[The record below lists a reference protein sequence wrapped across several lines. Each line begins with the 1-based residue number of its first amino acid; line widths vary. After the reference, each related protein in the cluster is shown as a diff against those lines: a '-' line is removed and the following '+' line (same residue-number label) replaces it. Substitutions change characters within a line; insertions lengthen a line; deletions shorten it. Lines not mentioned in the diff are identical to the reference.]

1 MITRTPHRPLARRG
15 FTLIELGAVIAT
27 LGASAAAFSVA
38 APVDKARA
46 TARLIKDSTQIK
58 HLTTSLIVWAQGN
71 RDVYPLPSKLDTR
84 NVTVKEIGG
93 AKDTTANIWSLLVW
107 NGQVTPELLI
117 SPLENNVNVKADKN
131 YEYSNPTSAVKPADA
146 MWNPGFS
153 VDFTGGKTGRG
164 SYAHLQPAG
173 DRLNRWSNTF
183 KADEAIIST
192 RGPEVTGVQ
201 YLDGDLVQPV
211 FAKAD
216 SNTFKMFPV
225 QSPGAWAGNVA
236 FNDNHVEFIS
246 DHFKPGRPLKTALR
260 FTDNDGKALPDVSFY
275 DEPTDP
281 SAVNTYL
288 GIFTAAGEK
297 PAAFKAI
304 WD

>member
-1 MITRTPHRPLARRG
+1 MITPMRRRSLARRG
-15 FTLIELGAVIAT
+15 FTLIELGTVIAT
-27 LGASAAAFSVA
+27 LGVGAAVFSVA
-38 APVDKARA
+38 SPAEKARA
-46 TARLIKDSTQIK
+46 TARQIKDSTQINN
-58 HLTTSLIVWAQGN
+58 LTTSFFVWAHGN
-71 RDVYPLPSKLDTR
+71 RDLYPLPSKLDTR
-84 NVTVKEIGG
+84 NVTVEEIGR

-107 NGQVTPELLI
+107 NGLVTPELLI
-117 SPLENNVNVKADKN
+117 SPLENNVSIKADSN
-131 YEYSNPTSAVKPADA
+131 YQNSLPPAAVVPADA
-146 MWNPGFS
+146 LWNPAFS
-153 VDFTGGKTGRG
+153 VDFTDGKTGHG

-173 DRLNRWSNTF
+173 DRLNRWTYTY

-192 RGPEVTGVQ
+192 RGPEITGVH
-201 YLDGDLVQPV
+201 YLDDDVTLPT
-211 FAKAD
+211 FDNAE

-246 DHFKPGRPLKTALR
+246 DHFKPGRSLKTALR
-260 FTDNDGKALPDVSFY
+260 FTDEDGVERADVSFY

-281 SAVNTYL
+281 SAGNVYM
-288 GIFTAAGEK
+288 GIFTAAGEN

>member
-27 LGASAAAFSVA
+27 LGVGAAALSVA
-38 APVDKARA
+38 SPVDKARA
-46 TARLIKDSTQIK
+46 TARQIKDATQIRN
-58 HLTTSLIVWAQGN
+58 LTTSFIVWAQGN
-71 RDVYPLPSKLDTR
+71 RDIYPLPSKLDTR
-84 NVTVKEIGG
+84 NVTVKEIGR

-107 NGQVTPELLI
+107 NGQVTPELLV
-117 SPLENNVNVKADKN
+117 SPLENNVNIKVDNN
-131 YEYSNPTSAVKPADA
+131 YQNNLPTAAVKPADA
-146 MWNPGFS
+146 LWNPGFS
-153 VDFTGGKTGRG
+153 VDFTGGKTGHA

-173 DRLNRWSNTF
+173 DRLKRWGNTF
-183 KADEAIIST
+183 KDDEAIIST

-201 YLDGDLVQPV
+201 YLDGDLAQPA
-211 FAKAD
+211 FANAD
-216 SNTFKMFPV
+216 SNTFKMFPAN
-225 QSPGAWAGNVA
+225 SPGAWAGNVA

-260 FTDNDGKALPDVSFY
+260 FTDADGKALPDVTFY

-281 SAVNTYL
+281 SAVNTYM

-297 PAAFKAI
+297 PAEFKAI